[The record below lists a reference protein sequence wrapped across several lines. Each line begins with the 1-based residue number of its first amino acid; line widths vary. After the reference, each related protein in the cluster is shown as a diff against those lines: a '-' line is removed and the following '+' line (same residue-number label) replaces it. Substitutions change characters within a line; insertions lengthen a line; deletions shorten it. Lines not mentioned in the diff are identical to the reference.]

1 MIGFSRNRILPGHIL
16 TGYTGRPWL
25 LLLAGL
31 LAFAWMAVT
40 PAEARAQSRGELAE
54 INKKLIQIEKQLRAV
69 QRVAFPDGKMARDFA
84 ADQGGPSAGTSSRV
98 LLADIEVRLGRID
111 TQMRALTGSV
121 EELAHRQLQLE
132 NKFANFRGDM
142 EFRFRE
148 LEGGGTASQGGAGRG
163 TGGLALAATRP
174 AAGLVKTPTP
184 RDARALLESQRQS
197 GTRVTALNGAAAKP
211 APVLPEGTAEERY
224 QFAFALLRK
233 GDYGKAEAAFRAFV
247 AGHGDHRLAGNAQY
261 WLGETYYVRKDYPH
275 AAEAFL
281 AGFQNYG
288 EGSKGA
294 DSLVKLGLTLSN
306 MGQNEDAC
314 AAFYEIEVS
323 YPGASEAITKRAASE
338 KARLGCE

>member
-1 MIGFSRNRILPGHIL
+1 MIGLLRNGFLPRHTKGVRIM
-16 TGYTGRPWL
+16 
-25 LLLAGL
+25 LLAGL
-31 LAFAWMAVT
+31 LALAWAGG
-40 PAEARAQSRGELAE
+40 AEAQSRGELVE
-54 INKKLIQIEKQLRAV
+54 ISKKLTQIEKQLRAV
-69 QRVAFPDGKMARDFA
+69 QRVVFPDGKMAQDYA
-84 ADQGGPSAGTSSRV
+84 AGTQPAGSDASSRI

-111 TQMRALTGSV
+111 TQMRQLTGSI

-132 NKFANFRGDM
+132 NKFENFRGDL

-148 LEGGGTASQGGAGRG
+148 LEGGGKPSRGVGRDRLAG
-163 TGGLALAATRP
+163 TSP
-174 AAGLVKTPTP
+174 SSGLVETPTLE
-184 RDARALLESQRQS
+184 DAEALLESQRRS
-197 GTRVTALNGAAAKP
+197 GAQVSALDGTPAKP

-233 GDYGKAEAAFRAFV
+233 GDYDKAETAFETFV
-247 AGHGDHRLAGNAQY
+247 ASHKDHRLAGNAQY

-288 EGSKGA
+288 EGSKGP
-294 DSLVKLGLTLSN
+294 DSLFKLGMTLSN

-323 YPGASEAITKRAASE
+323 YPGASDAITKRTANQ

>member
-1 MIGFSRNRILPGHIL
+1 MPKDKDVFLRGRISRRLTIGLASA
-16 TGYTGRPWL
+16 
-25 LLLAGL
+25 LLAVVFVAAPGSV
-31 LAFAWMAVT
+31 M
-40 PAEARAQSRGELAE
+40 AQSSGELAA
-54 INKKLIQIEKQLRAV
+54 INKKLSQIEKQLRAV

-84 ADQGGPSAGTSSRV
+84 AAQQGGQPVGGNASQRV

-121 EELAHRQLQLE
+121 EELAHRQLMLE
-132 NKFANFRGDM
+132 NKFENFRGDL

-148 LEGGGTASQGGAGRG
+148 LEGGGANSG
-163 TGGLALAATRP
+163 TLAATSP
-174 AAGLVKTPTP
+174 SAGLIETRTP
-184 RDARALLESQRQS
+184 AEAEALLQSRRRS
-197 GTRVTALNGAAAKP
+197 GTQVTALNSTPANI

-233 GDYGKAEAAFRAFV
+233 GDYDRAEAAFRAFV
-247 AGHGDHRLAGNAQY
+247 AGHAEHRLAGNAQY
-261 WLGETYYVRKDYPH
+261 WLGETYYVRKDYPR

-288 EGSKGA
+288 EGAKGA

-323 YPGASEAITKRAASE
+323 YPGASDAIAKRAASE
-338 KARLGCE
+338 KARLGCQ

>member
-1 MIGFSRNRILPGHIL
+1 
-16 TGYTGRPWL
+16 
-25 LLLAGL
+25 
-31 LAFAWMAVT
+31 LAFVWVVGAPV
-40 PAEARAQSRGELAE
+40 EARAQSRDELAA

-69 QRVAFPDGKMARDFA
+69 QRVAFPEGKMARDFA
-84 ADQGGPSAGTSSRV
+84 AGQSGPGASASSRT

-111 TQMRALTGSV
+111 TQMRTLTGSV
-121 EELAHRQLQLE
+121 EELAHRQRQLE
-132 NKFANFRGDM
+132 NEFANFRGDL

-148 LEGGGTASQGGAGRG
+148 LESGGTASRDSLAGAN
-163 TGGLALAATRP
+163 P
-174 AAGLVKTPTP
+174 AAGGLVKTPTLQ
-184 RDARALLESQRQS
+184 DAEALLQSQRQS
-197 GTRVTALNGAAAKP
+197 LGQGGAEVSALNGAAARP

-233 GDYGKAEAAFRAFV
+233 GDYEKAEAAFRAFV
-247 AGHGDHRLAGNAQY
+247 AGHTDHRLAGNAQY

-306 MGQNEDAC
+306 MGQSEDAC

-323 YPGASEAITKRAASE
+323 YPGASDNITKRAARE